1 MNENLL
7 KMIVG
12 HEITDIT
19 EAVYTHRPLSDLIEA
34 ISLIDYSGDDFPND
48 PAGFNWD

>member
-12 HEITDIT
+12 HEIADIT
-19 EAVYTHRPLSDLIEA
+19 EAVYTHRPIYDLIEA
-34 ISLIDYSGDDFPND
+34 VALIDDSGED
-48 PAGFNWD
+48 